1 MVAEEFEPVG
11 FIGLGD
17 IGGPM
22 CRNLVDWPGGLTVC
36 DVREESTAR
45 FAAKGASVAANPAEV
60 ATAATCIMIMVNTEA
75 QVRDVLAGPEGILS
89 TARPGTVV
97 AIHSTI
103 GPDAAVELAALA
115 AGSGVDLVDAPVSG
129 GAGGARSGQ
138 LAVMVGGTEE
148 AAERCRPVFE
158 RFAAKVVHMGGTGA
172 GIKTKVARNLITF
185 ASYALVGEAQRLAE
199 ASGLDLVKLGDVV
212 RHSDQITGGP
222 GAIMIRPTAAP
233 LADDDGLRP
242 IFQHSSNLG
251 SKDLELAIAMGR
263 ATGVDVPFAELA
275 LELLPRAL
283 GLDADG

>member
-89 TARPGTVV
+89 AARPGTVV

-148 AAERCRPVFE
+148 AAERCRPGFE
-158 RFAAKVVHMGGTGA
+158 RL
-172 GIKTKVARNLITF
+172 AR
-185 ASYALVGEAQRLAE
+185 SEERRVG
-199 ASGLDLVKLGDVV
+199 
-212 RHSDQITGGP
+212 
-222 GAIMIRPTAAP
+222 
-233 LADDDGLRP
+233 
-242 IFQHSSNLG
+242 
-251 SKDLELAIAMGR
+251 
-263 ATGVDVPFAELA
+263 
-275 LELLPRAL
+275 
-283 GLDADG
+283 